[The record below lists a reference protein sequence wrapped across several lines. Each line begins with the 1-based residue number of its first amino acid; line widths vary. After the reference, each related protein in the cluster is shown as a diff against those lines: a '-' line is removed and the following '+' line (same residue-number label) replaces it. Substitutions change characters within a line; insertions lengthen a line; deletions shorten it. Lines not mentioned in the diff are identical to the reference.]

1 MRVRKHRSER
11 TIAPEVEA
19 ARKRH
24 GRRHRNRR
32 RRSTV
37 PVYRG
42 RFGPEQAERLL
53 WRAGFGPRKGE
64 AAKLARKGLDRA
76 VESLT
81 RPRREKLTG
90 PPPKDGDGH
99 PLAPFDAYGHDQL
112 WWLDKMVR
120 TNRPLIERMT
130 LIWHD
135 WFATSQ
141 DQVGEARL
149 MIGQNNLFRRRA
161 LSSFKN
167 LLLDVTKDPAMLI
180 WLSGSGSSK
189 DAPNEN
195 YAREVME
202 LFTLGVGNY
211 SENDVREQ
219 ARAFT
224 GFDNDWDD
232 NLGPV
237 NFHFDPERHDGG
249 VKKVFGKRGRFD
261 WRDACKLCL
270 EHRKHPSFFVN
281 KLWSYFIPTKPS
293 ARTAKALQRM
303 YVEGDYAVRPLVE
316 AILKHPDFYRGPRMI
331 KPPMVYI
338 AGLLRGMGHGIDTES
353 WIWLSDQAGQQLF
366 YPPDVAGWVDD
377 RWLDT
382 STWRGRWLAAA
393 NITEADV
400 LDDPDKTPP
409 IPGETAAMAVDRAL
423 AFWGHPAIS
432 PGTRRILEGYA
443 QRCIDGANREWKKK
457 YFPLWSQNAL
467 RMMVAMS
474 PDLQVC

>member
-1 MRVRKHRSER
+1 M
-11 TIAPEVEA
+11 APEVEA
-19 ARKRH
+19 ARRRRH
-24 GRRHRNRR
+24 GRRRKH
-32 RRSTV
+32 RRSALPT
-37 PVYRG
+37 YSG

-81 RPRREKLTG
+81 RPKAEKLTG
-90 PPPKDGDGH
+90 PSPKDEDGR

-130 LIWHD
+130 LVWHD

-141 DQVGEARL
+141 DEVGEARL

-161 LSSFKN
+161 LSSFKS
-167 LLLDVTKDPAMLI
+167 LLLDVTKDPAMLL

-195 YAREVME
+195 YGRELME

-211 SENDVREQ
+211 SEHDVREQ
-219 ARAFT
+219 ARCLT
-224 GFDNDWDD
+224 GFTNDWDD

-237 NFHFDPERHDGG
+237 NFRFDPEQHDNG
-249 VKKVFGKRGRFD
+249 VKKVFGKKGRFD
-261 WRDACKLCL
+261 WRDTCRLCL
-270 EHRKHPSFFVN
+270 EHKKHPSFFVN

-293 ARTAKALQRM
+293 GRTAKTLERM
-303 YVEGDYAVRPLVE
+303 YVAGDYAVRPLVE
-316 AILKHPDFYRGPRMI
+316 AILRHPDLYRGPRMV
-331 KPPMVYI
+331 KPPIVYI
-338 AGLLRGMGHGIDTES
+338 AGLLRGKGEGVDTES
-353 WIWLSDQAGQQLF
+353 WVWLSDQAGQQLF
-366 YPPDVAGWVDD
+366 HPPDVAGWVDD

-393 NITEADV
+393 NITQPRALLE
-400 LDDPDKTPP
+400 PDKDPP
-409 IPGETAAMAVDRAL
+409 VPNETAAMAVDRAL
-423 AFWGHPAIS
+423 KFWGNPTIS
-432 PGTRRILEGYA
+432 RMTRRALERYA

-457 YFPLWSQNAL
+457 YYPLWCQNGL
-467 RMMVAMS
+467 RMMIATS
-474 PDLQVC
+474 PDLQTC